1 LVYFYRSDTASVYF
15 VIIAIDLGHVPL
27 IAYFLSI
34 DSNML
39 KIRTVPS
46 LDGILYAMSDEK
58 SLSLLSM
65 IANEFDK
72 GADKDSLLEKID
84 LTRKQFYLRI
94 SSLLSTGLINR
105 ILGRYCITSFGK
117 INYELQLLLG
127 TAVDIHVTALKIEEP
142 PLSSGTYISDMTD
155 VTHETPMI
163 AQQIS

>member
-1 LVYFYRSDTASVYF
+1 M
-15 VIIAIDLGHVPL
+15 AIDLGHVPL

-46 LDGILYAMSDEK
+46 LDGILYAMSDER

-72 GADKDSLLEKID
+72 GADKDSLLEKVD

-94 SSLLSTGLINR
+94 SALLSTGLINR
-105 ILGRYCITSFGK
+105 ILGRYCITSFGFE
-117 INYELQLLLG
+117 IQLLLRV
-127 TAVDIHVTALKIEEP
+127 AVDKQMSASKIEKI
-142 PLSSGTYISDMTD
+142 PLSSQSNTFDTTD
-155 VTHETPMI
+155 ATHGNAMI
-163 AQQIS
+163 VRPIPRTS

>member
-1 LVYFYRSDTASVYF
+1 M
-15 VIIAIDLGHVPL
+15 AIDLGHVPL
-27 IAYFLSI
+27 IAYFPSI

-65 IANEFDK
+65 IAKEFDK
-72 GADKDSLLEKID
+72 GADKDSLLEKVD

-117 INYELQLLLG
+117 INFEIQLLLG
-127 TAVDIHVTALKIEEP
+127 MAVDKQMSASEIEKI
-142 PLSSGTYISDMTD
+142 PLSRGR
-155 VTHETPMI
+155 THSIRRTQRMEMR
-163 AQQIS
+163 

>member
-1 LVYFYRSDTASVYF
+1 
-15 VIIAIDLGHVPL
+15 
-27 IAYFLSI
+27 
-34 DSNML
+34 
-39 KIRTVPS
+39 
-46 LDGILYAMSDEK
+46 MSDEK
-58 SLSLLSM
+58 SLIILNM

-72 GADKDSLLEKID
+72 GADKNSLLEKID

-94 SSLLSTGLINR
+94 SSLRSTGLISR
-105 ILGRYCITSFGK
+105 ILGRYFITSFGK

-142 PLSSGTYISDMTD
+142 HSSSNTYIFDMTD